1 MSTTETPWV
10 QGSHEPKGILELARL
25 AELDDDALGVLDE
38 SLGVKQNLERLA
50 EQGFFLQAINVLAHA
65 LPARGAVWWGWGCAK
80 QAAGDPMPEEV
91 GACLNAT
98 EAWLAEPTDTRR
110 RAAGT
115 VGNEAKDPTPAS
127 LAAMAVF
134 LADGS
139 TSPPDLPVTPPPPHV
154 AAKLAGGAV
163 CLAAVGDDPET
174 IEPRLER
181 FFRQG
186 LEVARKSG
194 LWTE

>member
-1 MSTTETPWV
+1 V
-10 QGSHEPKGILELARL
+10 QGSHEPPGIAVLARL
-25 AELDDDALGVLDE
+25 AELDDDARAVLDE
-38 SLGVKQNLERLA
+38 TADVKRNLERLVQ
-50 EQGFFLQAINVLAHA
+50 EGFRLEAIQVLAHA

-80 QAAGDPMPEEV
+80 QVAGDPVPEEV
-91 GACLNAT
+91 AGCLEAT
-98 EAWLAEPTDTRR
+98 EAWLADPTDTRR

-115 VGNEAKDPTPAS
+115 AGNEAKEPTPAS
-127 LAAMAVF
+127 MAAMAVF

-163 CLAAVGDDPET
+163 CMAAAGGDPET